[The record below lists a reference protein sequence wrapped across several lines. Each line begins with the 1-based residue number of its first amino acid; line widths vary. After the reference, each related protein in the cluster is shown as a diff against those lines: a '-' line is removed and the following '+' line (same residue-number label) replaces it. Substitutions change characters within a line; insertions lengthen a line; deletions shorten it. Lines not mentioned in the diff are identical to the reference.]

1 MPVSD
6 PDRDGRVVVP
16 AGRPATVWPCPP
28 ASPGRPPAG
37 WLAAAVEQ
45 LVVTHTRPGDPVL
58 LLTAPPQDGAGPRR
72 DVAEGDASD
81 GLGDTVWA
89 VARLD
94 RCVRVRTGPAGPTH
108 TVAGSRPGLDP
119 APGRAPDA
127 EGHPLVVSV
136 VEPTRTGWLHGVPWA
151 RLVSPAG
158 LLAVITRS
166 DSIAGRL
173 IDPTGDLTAA
183 TSRHGLALLDR
194 VVLLEVPL
202 DELDQP
208 PTPLPHGTVARRV
221 HSDMLLFAPLAPV
234 PPTGG
239 AAR

>member
-6 PDRDGRVVVP
+6 PDRDGRAVVP

-28 ASPGRPPAG
+28 DSPGRPSAG

-58 LLTAPPQDGAGPRR
+58 LLTPPSP
-72 DVAEGDASD
+72 DVPAEGRRETLADRLA
-81 GLGDTVWA
+81 DTGRA
-89 VARLD
+89 VARLG
-94 RCVRVRTGPAGPTH
+94 RTVQIH
-108 TVAGSRPGLDP
+108 P
-119 APGRAPDA
+119 APSGSGPGPDTPSPSPRPN
-127 EGHPLVVSV
+127 GDRRPLVVTV
-136 VEPTRTGWLHGVPWA
+136 VEPTRTGWFHGVPWA
-151 RLVSPAG
+151 RLVAPAG
-158 LLAVITRS
+158 LLVVITRS

-183 TSRHGLALLDR
+183 AGRHGLTLLDR
-194 VVLLEVPL
+194 FVLLEVPL

-208 PTPLPHGTVARRV
+208 PTPLPRTTVARTV
-221 HSDMLLFAPLAPV
+221 HSDVLLFAPFAPV